1 MTPGSCAAA
10 YRSFSRSAATMPAW
24 NSAGEMSAHMSS
36 RTEWKTHS
44 AELFVRLPGELAVV
58 ERFLSKG
65 SGAEKFQCL

>member
-1 MTPGSCAAA
+1 
-10 YRSFSRSAATMPAW
+10 MPAW
-24 NSAGEMSAHMSS
+24 NSAGEMSARMSS
-36 RTEWKTHS
+36 RTEWKAHS